1 MSERAF
7 LREQGPTLWSMFKD
21 RVDRMVA
28 LTDADPAVVDY
39 FKHPKQ
45 VITVAVPIRMDSGEI
60 KFFTGYRVIHSV
72 ARGPSKGGLRYRPD
86 LTLSEL
92 LGLAGLMTVKC
103 AVLGLPFGGA
113 KGGVI
118 CDPKRLSQ
126 RELERITRRY
136 TSELVDVFGPDKDV
150 PAPDVGTNSQIMGW
164 VMDTYSMNK
173 SISAPGVVTGKPV
186 AIGGS
191 HGRATATGWGA
202 SVMAAR
208 ALEELGRPI
217 EGASVALQGFG
228 HSGRSTAEHLVKR
241 GMKVVAVSDSRGAVE
256 NANGLDIAALV
267 KHKLETGSVVGFAE
281 AQPIS
286 RDDLLVMRTEVLIP
300 AAMHDSFPSSVA
312 PRVRAKVLVEVAN
325 APITPVADQSLKD
338 RGVLVVP
345 DVLANAG
352 GVTVSYFEWVQDASE
367 FYWSEDEIWERLAKV
382 LVSSYNTVTEVARR
396 YRTDLRMAAYIVA
409 MERIGEATRLRG
421 LYP

>member
-7 LREQGPTLWSMFKD
+7 LREQGPTLWTMFKD
-21 RVDRMVA
+21 RIDRMVA
-28 LTDADPAVVDY
+28 LTDADPATVEY

-45 VITVAVPIRMDSGEI
+45 VITVAVPIRMDTGEI
-60 KFFTGYRVIHSV
+60 RFYTGYRVIHSV
-72 ARGPSKGGLRYRPD
+72 ARGPAKGGLRYRPD

-92 LGLAGLMTVKC
+92 LGLAGLMTIKC
-103 AVLGLPFGGA
+103 AVLALPFGGS
-113 KGGVI
+113 KGGVV
-118 CDPKRLSQ
+118 CDPKTLSQ

-150 PAPDVGTNSQIMGW
+150 PAPDVGTNSQVMAW

-173 SISAPGVVTGKPV
+173 GVSVPGVVTGKPV

-191 HGRATATGWGA
+191 HGRGTATGWGA
-202 SVMAAR
+202 SVMTAR
-208 ALEELGRPI
+208 ALEEQGKPV

-228 HSGRSTAEHLVKR
+228 HAGRSTAEHLVKR
-241 GMKVVAVSDSRGAVE
+241 GMKVVAISDSRGAVE
-256 NANGLDIAALV
+256 NSHGLDIAALV
-267 KHKLETGSVVGFAE
+267 KHKSETGQVAGLQE
-281 AQPIS
+281 AQPLA
-286 RDDLLVMRTEVLIP
+286 RDDLLTMRTDVLIP
-300 AAMHDSFPSSVA
+300 AAMHDSLPGSIA
-312 PRVRAKVLVEVAN
+312 PRVRAKIVVEVAN
-325 APITPVADQSLKD
+325 AAITPVADQSLKD

-367 FYWSEDEIWERLAKV
+367 FYWTEDEIWERLAKV
-382 LVSSYNTVTEVARR
+382 MVGSYNTVSEVAQR

-409 MERIGEATRLRG
+409 MERVGEATRLRG

>member
-1 MSERAF
+1 
-7 LREQGPTLWSMFKD
+7 MFKD
-21 RVDRMVA
+21 RIDRMVA
-28 LTDADPAVVDY
+28 LTDADPAMVEF

-60 KFFTGYRVIHSV
+60 RFYTGYRVIHSV
-72 ARGPSKGGLRYRPD
+72 ARGPAKGGLRYRPD

-92 LGLAGLMTVKC
+92 LGLAGLMTIKC
-103 AVLGLPFGGA
+103 AVLALPFGGS
-113 KGGVI
+113 KGGVV
-118 CDPKRLSQ
+118 CDPKTLSP

-150 PAPDVGTNSQIMGW
+150 PAPDVGTNSQIMAW

-173 SISAPGVVTGKPV
+173 GVSVPGVVTGKPV

-191 HGRATATGWGA
+191 YGRGTATGWGA
-202 SVMAAR
+202 SVMTAR
-208 ALEELGRPI
+208 ALEELGKPV
-217 EGASVALQGFG
+217 EGATIALQGFG
-228 HSGRSTAEHLVKR
+228 HAGRSTAEHLIKR
-241 GMKVVAVSDSRGAVE
+241 DMKVVAVSDSRGAVE
-256 NANGLDIAALV
+256 NSNGLDIEALV
-267 KHKLETGSVVGFAE
+267 KHKLETGQVAGFKE
-281 AQPIS
+281 SQPLA
-286 RDDLLVMRTEVLIP
+286 RDDLLTMRTDVLIP
-300 AAMHDSFPSSVA
+300 AAMHDSLPGSIA
-312 PRVRAKVLVEVAN
+312 PRVKAKIVVEVAN

-367 FYWSEDEIWERLAKV
+367 FYWTEDEIWERLAKV
-382 LVSSYNTVTEVARR
+382 MVGSYNTVSEVAQR

-409 MERIGEATRLRG
+409 MERVGEATRLRG

>member
-7 LREQGPTLWSMFKD
+7 LREQGPTLWTMFKD
-21 RVDRMVA
+21 RIDRMVA
-28 LTDADPAVVDY
+28 LTDADPATVEY

-45 VITVAVPIRMDSGEI
+45 VITVAVPIRMDTGEI
-60 KFFTGYRVIHSV
+60 RFYTGYRVIHSV
-72 ARGPSKGGLRYRPD
+72 ARGPAKGGLRYRPD

-92 LGLAGLMTVKC
+92 LGLAGLMTIKC
-103 AVLGLPFGGA
+103 AVLALPFGGS
-113 KGGVI
+113 KGGVV
-118 CDPKRLSQ
+118 CDPKTLSQ

-150 PAPDVGTNSQIMGW
+150 PAPDVGTNSQVMAW

-173 SISAPGVVTGKPV
+173 GVSVPGVVTGKPV

-191 HGRATATGWGA
+191 HGRGTATGWGA
-202 SVMAAR
+202 SVMTAR
-208 ALEELGRPI
+208 ALEEQGKPVD
-217 EGASVALQGFG
+217 GATVALQGFG
-228 HSGRSTAEHLVKR
+228 HAGRSTAEHLIKR
-241 GMKVVAVSDSRGAVE
+241 GMKVVAISDSRGAVE
-256 NANGLDIAALV
+256 NSHGLDIAALV
-267 KHKLETGSVVGFAE
+267 KHKSETGQVAGLQE
-281 AQPIS
+281 AQPLA
-286 RDDLLVMRTEVLIP
+286 RDDLLTMRTDVLIP
-300 AAMHDSFPSSVA
+300 AAMHDSLPGSIA
-312 PRVRAKVLVEVAN
+312 PRVRAKIVVEVAN
-325 APITPVADQSLKD
+325 AAITPVADQSLKD

-367 FYWSEDEIWERLAKV
+367 FYWTEDEIWERLAKV
-382 LVSSYNTVTEVARR
+382 MVGSYNTVSEVAQR

-409 MERIGEATRLRG
+409 MERVGEATRLRG